1 MDFNLAL
8 ILAFGTMY
16 SYLKTPRIPY
26 GDTIGGLATPKET
39 YSGS

>member
-1 MDFNLAL
+1 
-8 ILAFGTMY
+8 MY